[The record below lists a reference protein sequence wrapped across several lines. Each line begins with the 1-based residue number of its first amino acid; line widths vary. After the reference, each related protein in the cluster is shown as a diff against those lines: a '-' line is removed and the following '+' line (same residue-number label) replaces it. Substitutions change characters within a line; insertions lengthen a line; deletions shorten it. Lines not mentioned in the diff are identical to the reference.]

1 VVIKTYVSRSRTQ
14 VNSSIIVYLL
24 LAYFSEYCLQA
35 ELDPDVT
42 DIILD
47 VVCYFKTNFLSGCS
61 MLCHYSDTRTVQP
74 VATCRQLPFVH
85 KPAVVK
91 LLLLIYSFQFRSAFR
106 ATTTPSRPR
115 PLDTIACQV
124 SSPRTDYAQP
134 ATDNALTSVTKA
146 LPTDS

>member
-1 VVIKTYVSRSRTQ
+1 
-14 VNSSIIVYLL
+14 
-24 LAYFSEYCLQA
+24 
-35 ELDPDVT
+35 
-42 DIILD
+42 
-47 VVCYFKTNFLSGCS
+47 

-74 VATCRQLPFVH
+74 MATCRQLPYVH

-134 ATDNALTSVTKA
+134 AADNAPTSVTEA